1 MRLTSKIGMAI
12 GLLLFFT
19 LTGVALSVWGG
30 SRLSSL
36 YQRSDHA
43 HRSYQSYL
51 SLSSY
56 TYQLFKQLGDS
67 LLLRERVM
75 GQGERELL
83 FFISSELVSI
93 DSLLKSQD
101 LPGGE
106 AVEEEARIAR
116 EMALLIETMAVDY
129 QTVVRA
135 INGSPNGTAWRQSAR
150 VLDKRLDDEF
160 EPLLAAALAKSKSRA
175 ERAAAEESALTSR
188 FQQLTLYFTLIFIVA
203 TAALI
208 YWVQREIR
216 LPLQRLLAGAEA
228 LEAGHGD
235 HRISTSSGGSE
246 FTAVA
251 GAFNQMASTIDQR
264 HRGLDDV
271 KSQLELAVE
280 ERTAALQQA
289 LQQVTELDETRRQ
302 LLADVSHELRTPLT
316 IVRGEAD
323 LALRGREKPVE
334 SYRESL
340 RVTKVAAEHM
350 TRLVEDLLFVAKA
363 ESNKITLQRESYNL
377 VAQVQQ
383 LLPLLSHLGSPEKD
397 IGAFRFSHELEE
409 LWVAADA
416 DRIRQVI
423 LILVENAFRYG
434 DAPWGIEL
442 VSFEGSVVL
451 SVHNRGKV
459 LSEREQLLL
468 FERFYRGSDS
478 AIHYNKGTGI
488 GLPVAQAIV
497 SAHGGELCVE
507 STEVEGTRMYF
518 KLATVPPNTG
528 ANS

>member
-19 LTGVALSVWGG
+19 LSGVALSVWGG
-30 SRLSSL
+30 NRLSSL

-43 HRSYQSYL
+43 HRSYQGYL

-75 GQGERELL
+75 GQHERELL
-83 FFISSELVSI
+83 FHIKSELVSI
-93 DSLLKSQD
+93 DRLLQSQHVSGAAA
-101 LPGGE
+101 L
-106 AVEEEARIAR
+106 EEAHIAR
-116 EMALLIETMAVDY
+116 EMAGLIETMAVDY
-129 QTVVRA
+129 QSVVRA
-135 INGSPNGTAWRQSAR
+135 INRSPKGNVWRQSAR
-150 VLDKRLDDEF
+150 ALDKRLDEQF
-160 EPLLAAALAKSKSRA
+160 EPLLAAALAKSKTRA
-175 ERAAAEESALTSR
+175 KLAAAEESALTTR
-188 FQQLTLYFTLIFIVA
+188 FQRLTLYFTLIFVVA
-203 TAALI
+203 SAALV

-228 LEAGHGD
+228 LEAGHID
-235 HRISTSSGGSE
+235 HRVSTQSGGSE

-264 HRGLDDV
+264 QRGLNEV
-271 KSQLELAVE
+271 KSHLELAVE

-289 LQQVTELDETRRQ
+289 LQQVTDLDETRRQ

-323 LALRGREKPVE
+323 LALRGREKSAE
-334 SYRESL
+334 NYRESL
-340 RVTKVAAEHM
+340 RVTKDAAEHM

-363 ESNKITLQRESYNL
+363 ESKQVTLQCETYNL
-377 VAQVQQ
+377 VAQIQQ
-383 LLPLLSHLGSPEKD
+383 LLPQLYHLGSSSIDSEAFNFNHDKD
-397 IGAFRFSHELEE
+397 EC
-409 LWVAADA
+409 WVSADA
-416 DRIRQVI
+416 DRIRQVV

-442 VSFEGSVVL
+442 VSRLDSVVFC
-451 SVHNRGKV
+451 VRNRGKV
-459 LSEREQLLL
+459 LTDRQMALL

-478 AIHYNKGTGI
+478 AVHYKKGTGL
-488 GLPVAQAIV
+488 GLPVARAIV
-497 SAHGGELCVE
+497 HAHGSELCVE
-507 STEVEGTRMYF
+507 SSELEGTCMYF
-518 KLATVPPNTG
+518 HLATVSTSTG
-528 ANS
+528 VNS